1 MSDITIETVVQK
13 YIETREEIKR
23 LEADLEERLAP
34 LKEFQRNREEWLRH
48 ELVMGGMKN
57 AATKYGTAYIAT
69 KESVTMGDWDAFLGW
84 VQEGERYEYL
94 THAVNKSAVLDDMGA
109 ERGNPPPPGVN
120 YTAVQIVQ
128 VRKGKG

>member
-23 LEADLEERLAP
+23 LEAELEERLAP

-57 AATKYGTAYIAT
+57 ASTKYGTAYIAT
-69 KESVTMGDWDAFLGW
+69 KESVTMGDWDAFLSW
-84 VQEGERYEYL
+84 VQESERYEYL
-94 THAVNKSAVLDDMGA
+94 THAVNKSAVLEDMGA

>member
-1 MSDITIETVVQK
+1 M
-13 YIETREEIKR
+13 
-23 LEADLEERLAP
+23 EERLAP

-57 AATKYGTAYIAT
+57 ASTKYGTAYIAT
-69 KESVTMGDWDAFLGW
+69 KESVTMGDWDAFLSW

-94 THAVNKSAVLDDMGA
+94 THAVNKSAVLEDMGA

>member
-23 LEADLEERLAP
+23 LEAELEERLAP

-57 AATKYGTAYIAT
+57 ASTKYGTAYIAT
-69 KESVTMGDWDAFLGW
+69 KESVTMGDWDAFLSW

-94 THAVNKSAVLDDMGA
+94 THAVNKSAVLEDMGA

>member
-23 LEADLEERLAP
+23 LEAELEERLAP

-57 AATKYGTAYIAT
+57 ASTKYGTAYFAT
-69 KESVTMGDWDAFLGW
+69 KESVTMGDWDAFLSW

-94 THAVNKSAVLDDMGA
+94 THAVNKSAVLEDMGA